1 MTTRNA
7 AVRGGG
13 IVLKYNVNMKRLNRI
28 LHNWPAAAFILLTAS
43 LAACTADP
51 IEMEVGS
58 GAAYDPV
65 GKVKPGF
72 YSPQAIS
79 DTMVRVWVKPGEK
92 FEDVLTFGLTKEAPE
107 DVTVT
112 FSLVN
117 DESKLFAY
125 SNLYSLQDFQINDQI
140 TGEMT
145 LLKRMFAYVPLDKLE
160 MPSGDQVVRAG
171 TYGLE
176 FPVSIDLKDGE
187 EGRCSHLVEL
197 HATIPG
203 IDGAEPEEY
212 VFYYELLIDP
222 MAVRTPPTLL
232 PGHATSKL
240 DYVVAYLNPSW
251 LDPRACLEVALE
263 SDYMQN
269 VDPYDFIIKYYELID
284 GVTLIGGSVGYDA
297 ESKMPEL
304 KLDGNLFHVLRGAD
318 KYLKPLQDAGMEVMM
333 EITGG
338 GMGVGFCNLDDAQRA
353 SLVEQVRKTVVRY
366 GLDGV
371 NLDDEMSGYGREGMP
386 AIDPASYAKFI
397 RDLRTALGKDKLITL
412 TDIGE
417 PSATLYQTRDGIEA
431 GTYLDYAWTG
441 EGWTFADPY
450 KEGKG
455 TIAGLSR
462 EKYGRFTARYRDT
475 SYSNEEQMKFMDE
488 LVEISQTDDPRIVV
502 GELMPIV
509 EGAES
514 QTGPNLFSNL
524 LNVCPVTD
532 LPEYMELYMMNPGS
546 ALEGFN
552 RNPGGQTGLPQYG
565 NMIYYPD
572 WLRF

>member
-1 MTTRNA
+1 MEE
-7 AVRGGG
+7 
-13 IVLKYNVNMKRLNRI
+13 NMKKLNKI
-28 LHNWPAAAFILLTAS
+28 LHNWPAAAFVLLTAS

-51 IEMEVGS
+51 IDMEVGS

-72 YSPQAIS
+72 YSPKAIS

-92 FEDVLTFGLTKEAPE
+92 FEDVLTFGLTKETPE

-125 SNLYSLQDFQINDQI
+125 NDWYSLQDFQINDVS
-140 TGEMT
+140 GEMT
-145 LLKRMFAYVPLDKLE
+145 FLNRRFAYVPLDKLE
-160 MPSGDQVVRAG
+160 MPSGEQVVRAG

-176 FPVSIDLKDGE
+176 FPVSIDLKNAE

-197 HATIPG
+197 HATISG

-232 PGHATSKL
+232 PGHKGSKL

-251 LDPRACLEVALE
+251 IDPRACLEMALQYT
-263 SDYMQN
+263 YMQN
-269 VDPYDFIIKYYELID
+269 VDPYDYKEEYYELID

-318 KYLKPLQDAGMEVMM
+318 KYLKPLQDAGVDVML

-338 GMGVGFCNLDDAQRA
+338 GMGIGFCNLDDAQRA
-353 SLVEQVRKTVVRY
+353 ELVEQIRKTVVRY

-371 NLDDEMSGYGREGMP
+371 NLDDEISGYGREGMP

-417 PSATLYQTRDGIEA
+417 PSATLYETREGIEA

-441 EGWTFADPY
+441 LGWTFTDPY
-450 KEGKG
+450 KEGTG
-455 TIAGLSR
+455 TIAGLPR
-462 EKYGRFTARYRDT
+462 EKYGRFTARFRDT
-475 SYSNEEQMKFMDE
+475 SYSNEEQMKFME
-488 LVEISQTDDPRIVV
+488 EIMEIAQTDDPRIMAA
-502 GELMPIV
+502 ELMPII

-514 QTGPNLFSNL
+514 QTGPNAFFSLANL
-524 LNVCPVTD
+524 CPVTD
-532 LPEYMELYMMNPGS
+532 LPEYMEMYMAYPGAVTEGFAMNPRS
-546 ALEGFN
+546 D
-552 RNPGGQTGLPQYG
+552 TGLPQYG

>member
-1 MTTRNA
+1 MQE
-7 AVRGGG
+7 
-13 IVLKYNVNMKRLNRI
+13 NMKKLNRI
-28 LHNWPAAAFILLTAS
+28 LHNWSAAAFVLLTAS

-92 FEDVLTFGLTKEAPE
+92 FEDVLTFGLIKEAPE

-112 FSLVN
+112 FSLVY

-125 SNLYSLQDFQINDQI
+125 NDWYSLQDFQINDV
-140 TGEMT
+140 TGEVT
-145 LLKRMFAYVPLDKLE
+145 PLKRTFVYVPLDKLE
-160 MPSGDQVVRAG
+160 MPSGEQVVRAG

-176 FPVSIDLKDGE
+176 FPVSIDLKDAE
-187 EGRCSHLVEL
+187 EGRCSHLVAL
-197 HATIPG
+197 HATISG

-222 MAVRTPPTLL
+222 MVVRTPPTLL
-232 PGHATSKL
+232 PGHKTSKL

-251 LDPRACLEVALE
+251 IDPRACLEMALQYM
-263 SDYMQN
+263 YMQN
-269 VDPYDFIIKYYELID
+269 VDPYDFKEEYYELLD

-333 EITGG
+333 EITGA
-338 GMGVGFCNLDDAQRA
+338 GMGIGFCNLDDAQRA
-353 SLVEQVRKTVVRY
+353 ELVEQIRKTVVRY

-371 NLDDEMSGYGREGMP
+371 NLDDETSGYGREGMP
-386 AIDPASYAKFI
+386 AVDPASYAKFI

-417 PSATLYQTRDGIEA
+417 PSATLYETRDGIEA

-441 EGWTFADPY
+441 EGWTFVDPY
-450 KEGKG
+450 KEGTG
-455 TIAGLSR
+455 TIVGLPR
-462 EKYGRFTARYRDT
+462 EKYGRFTVRYRDALDGDQAKAA
-475 SYSNEEQMKFMDE
+475 EE
-488 LVEISQTDDPRIVV
+488 LAEIALTDDPRIVAA
-502 GELMPIV
+502 ELMPIV
-509 EGAES
+509 EGAET
-514 QTGPNLFSNL
+514 QTGPNAFFIFAGL
-524 LNVCPVTD
+524 CPVTD
-532 LPEYMELYMMNPGS
+532 LPEYMEMYMAYPGAVTEGFAMNPRS
-546 ALEGFN
+546 D
-552 RNPGGQTGLPQYG
+552 TGLPPYG

>member
-1 MTTRNA
+1 MQE
-7 AVRGGG
+7 
-13 IVLKYNVNMKRLNRI
+13 NMKKLNRI
-28 LHNWPAAAFILLTAS
+28 LHNWPAAAFVLLTAS

-58 GAAYDPV
+58 GAAFDPV

-72 YSPQAIS
+72 YSPKAIS

-92 FEDVLTFGLTKEAPE
+92 FEDVLTFGLIKEAPQ

-117 DESKLFAY
+117 DESKLYAY
-125 SNLYSLQDFQINDQI
+125 SNLYSLWDFQVYDQI

-145 LLKRMFAYVPLDKLE
+145 SLKRMFAYVPFDKLE
-160 MPSGDQVVRAG
+160 MPSGEQVVRAG

-176 FPVSIDLKDGE
+176 FPVSIDLKDAE

-197 HATIPG
+197 HAVVSG
-203 IDGAEPEEY
+203 VDGTEPTDY

-232 PGHATSKL
+232 SGHKGSKL
-240 DYVVAYLNPSW
+240 DYVAVYLNPSW

-263 SDYMQN
+263 YNYMQN
-269 VDPYDFIIKYYELID
+269 VDPYDFIIEHYELID
-284 GVTLIGGSVGYDA
+284 GVTLIGGSVSYDP

-304 KLDGNLFHVLRGAD
+304 KLDGNLYHVLRGAD
-318 KYLKPLQDAGMEVMM
+318 KYLKPLQDAGMDVMM

-338 GMGVGFCNLDDAQRA
+338 GMGIGFCNLDDAQRA
-353 SLVEQVRKTVVRY
+353 ELVEQIRKTVVRY

-371 NLDDEMSGYGREGMP
+371 NLDDETSGYGREGMP
-386 AIDPASYAKFI
+386 AVDPVSYAKFI
-397 RDLRTALGKDKLITL
+397 RDLRTALGSDKMITL
-412 TDIGE
+412 TDIGD
-417 PSATLYQTRDGIEA
+417 PSATLYTTQGGISA
-431 GTYLDYAWTG
+431 GQHLDYAWTG
-441 EGWTFADPY
+441 LGWTLTDPY

-455 TIAGLSR
+455 TIAGLPR
-462 EKYGRFTARYRDT
+462 EKYGRFTARYRDVN
-475 SYSNEEQMKFMDE
+475 YSNDEMDKFME
-488 LVEISQTDDPRIVV
+488 EMMQISMTDDPRILAV
-502 GELMPIV
+502 ELMPVV

-514 QTGPNLFSNL
+514 KTGVNPFNNMISC
-524 LNVCPVTD
+524 CPLTD
-532 LPEYMELYMMNPGS
+532 LPEYMELYMINPGA

-552 RNPGGQTGLPQYG
+552 RNPGGHTGLPQYG